1 MVVYEFVTG
10 VKEMLQKWFQ
20 YCYIAN
26 WKLWSVLVHYLSLS
40 LALLIAASPLVSL
53 PVNADDPKSVPSVSA
68 EPVVLDGDS
77 ETVDYETG
85 RQPDDLVET
94 EGNKDPQEE
103 IAAMTGEPELA
114 EAKSENADRD
124 KEEVWI
130 EISQAISGL
139 NDMVGDK
146 MFRDLRRTSE
156 SQMEVRVDLRF
167 WQRVRYE
174 TRVDLKNDISNIWH
188 LYVQQYSEEDQSAVY
203 FIDDQTN
210 KTIDIFSQFQ

>member
-1 MVVYEFVTG
+1 M
-10 VKEMLQKWFQ
+10 
-20 YCYIAN
+20 
-26 WKLWSVLVHYLSLS
+26 
-40 LALLIAASPLVSL
+40 
-53 PVNADDPKSVPSVSA
+53 
-68 EPVVLDGDS
+68 
-77 ETVDYETG
+77 
-85 RQPDDLVET
+85 ET

-103 IAAMTGEPELA
+103 IATMTGEPELA
-114 EAKSENADRD
+114 EAKSDNADRD

-156 SQMEVRVDLRF
+156 TQMEVRVDLRF